1 MNVHQATLLSFLSK
15 AANGGAEMPPHLIE
29 EFGDLAKKAME
40 KQFSK
45 KDIEEF
51 RLRMSNIG
59 RPLCQLQM
67 QANGAEQ
74 EPQDYSFKMRMIIGD
89 MLEAVL
95 ITLINQQ
102 FVCLPLFALDI
113 ARRQKYHLKV
123 G

>member
-29 EFGDLAKKAME
+29 EFGDLAKKAIE
-40 KQFSK
+40 KHFSK
-45 KDIEEF
+45 KDDEEF

-67 QANGAEQ
+67 QASGAEE

-89 MLEAVL
+89 MLEA
-95 ITLINQQ
+95 
-102 FVCLPLFALDI
+102 CLLYTSDAADE
-113 ARRQKYHLKV
+113 
-123 G
+123 